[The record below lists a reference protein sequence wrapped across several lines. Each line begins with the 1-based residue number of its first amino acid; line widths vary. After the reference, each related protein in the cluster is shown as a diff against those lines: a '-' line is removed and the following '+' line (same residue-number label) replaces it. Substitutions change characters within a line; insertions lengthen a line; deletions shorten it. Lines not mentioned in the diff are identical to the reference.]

1 LVRSR
6 ALRSQPFVATLYI
19 ASRIRGSNEG
29 EQGVVA
35 STLRS
40 WHNKG
45 IKKRLI
51 RIKVVQT
58 PLITELDGMDLRR
71 FVPGQIYEVGSRL
84 GAFLLAE
91 RWAEPAPEGAAAA
104 LVPYSEADPYL
115 PRVVDRSSPPNLT
128 RAIFPTYPDELPLAA
143 DLERRKRPRK
153 PSD

>member
-1 LVRSR
+1 
-6 ALRSQPFVATLYI
+6 
-19 ASRIRGSNEG
+19 
-29 EQGVVA
+29 VVA

-58 PLITELDGMDLRR
+58 PLIGELDGIDLRR

-91 RWAEPAPEGAAAA
+91 RWAEPVPDIEPVPDTGPAH
-104 LVPYSEADPYL
+104 LVPFPEADAFL
-115 PRVVDRSSPPNLT
+115 PRNVDRNSPPNLT
-128 RAIFPTYPDELPLAA
+128 REVFPPYADENLLAR
-143 DLERRKRPRK
+143 DLERRKRSRRAI
-153 PSD
+153 D